1 MKLAAILALA
11 GASLVAVSQVHPTL
25 SARSEPAPRVPLSTV
40 QRPTVQ
46 HPAGQP
52 ATTAVPPE
60 VLTKTVQRYCVVC
73 HNDQLRTGNLSLQ
86 TFDVAAP
93 QDRWETAEKMIGKLR
108 VQMMPPP
115 GIPRPGGDTLQA
127 LVETLETSLGR
138 YAAAHPNPGT
148 RSFQRLNRAEY
159 ERAISDIF
167 GLQVSAGDWLP
178 PDQYLANF
186 DNMAV
191 SQQLS
196 PTLLNA
202 YLNAAN
208 SVARLAIGQ
217 PDASKETKTY
227 NVSTYESQHE
237 WDHIDGAPY
246 GTRGGIV
253 VQHQFPA
260 DGYYS
265 FEMSFWA
272 GDHERDA
279 NMDISIDGERVAL
292 IPVEEYRRETD
303 LGPNWKQWTEPV
315 FVKAGQHK
323 VSAAFIRKADGP
335 YADLQEPFAW
345 SNAGVRFRIGTGFTV
360 LSHLRDLMILGP
372 EKAIGVSETPTRQRI
387 FTCRP
392 SSSQTAEAC
401 ATTILSGI
409 AAKAYRRPLAESDK
423 AALLAFYRDGAKEG
437 GFEAGVRTG
446 IEAILASPNFVFR
459 IENVVGTTPRPGQN
473 ARLNDLALASRLSY
487 FLWNAEPDQ
496 QLVDLAAQGKL
507 SDSKVLEQ
515 QARRLLADPRAEALG
530 NRFAFQWLRLQDLAG
545 VKPDAFWFP
554 NFNDQIKADM
564 LRETEMF
571 FNDLVRRDASVLD
584 LYGANYTFVNER
596 LAKHYG
602 IPNVVGEEFRRVEYP
617 ADMARRGLLGQ
628 GSILMSTSMGT
639 RTSPVLRGKWVMEV
653 MLNAPPPPPPPGVPD
668 LENTGAESNGRI
680 LTTRERLE
688 IHRSSPV
695 CRSCHQFM
703 DPIGV
708 AMENFGVTGEWRV
721 REKTSPLD
729 SRGNLYDGTP
739 LSSVTELNAAL
750 IKRPIPLV
758 RTFTMNL
765 MAYALGRRIEYYD
778 GPAVRAIASQ
788 AEANGYRMS
797 SFILGVVMSD
807 AFRMRQEAIAQGS
820 STPTA
825 M

>member
-1 MKLAAILALA
+1 MKVAAVLALA
-11 GASLVAVSQVHPTL
+11 GVSLLAASQSNRWPVEQPSGAALPPVLASVDRHS
-25 SARSEPAPRVPLSTV
+25 ST
-40 QRPTVQ
+40 TD
-46 HPAGQP
+46 
-52 ATTAVPPE
+52 VPPE
-60 VLTKTVQRYCVVC
+60 VLTKVVQRYCVVC
-73 HNDQLRTGNLSLQ
+73 HNDQLRTGNLSLEK
-86 TFDVAAP
+86 FDVAAP
-93 QDRWETAEKMIGKLR
+93 HERWETAEKMIGKLR

-115 GIPRPGGDTLQA
+115 GIPRPGGDTLLA
-127 LVETLETSLGR
+127 LVETLESSVGR
-138 YAAAHPNPGT
+138 YAAEHPNPGS

-159 ERAISDIF
+159 ERAISDMF
-167 GLQVSAGDWLP
+167 GLEVNAGEWLP

-208 SVARLAIGQ
+208 TVARLAVGQ
-217 PDASKETKTY
+217 PDAAKETKTY

-237 WDHIDGAPY
+237 WDHLEGAPY
-246 GTRGGIV
+246 GTRGGLV
-253 VQHQFPA
+253 VDHQFPA
-260 DGYYS
+260 DGNYV

-279 NMDISIDGERVAL
+279 NLDISIDGERVAL
-292 IPVEEYRRETD
+292 VPVEEYRRETD
-303 LGPNWKQWTEPV
+303 LGPNWKQWTEPI

-323 VSAAFIRKADGP
+323 VAAAFIRKADGP

-360 LSHLRDLMILGP
+360 LSHLRDLSILGP
-372 EKAIGVSETPTRQRI
+372 DKAIGVSEGPVRQRI

-392 SSSQTAEAC
+392 SSADAAESC
-401 ATTILSGI
+401 AASILNGL
-409 AAKAYRRPLAESDK
+409 ATRAYRRPLTEADK
-423 AALLAFYRDGAKEG
+423 LALLSFYQDGAKSG
-437 GFEAGVRTG
+437 GFEAGIRTG
-446 IEAILASPNFVFR
+446 IEAILASPYFVFR
-459 IENVVGTTPRPGQN
+459 IENVVGAKPAKGEN
-473 ARLNDLALASRLSY
+473 ARLSDLALASRLSY

-496 QLVDLAAQGKL
+496 EVVDLAARGRL
-507 SDSKVLEQ
+507 SDPKVLEQ
-515 QARRLLADPRAEALG
+515 QARRMLADPRAEALG

-554 NFNDQIKADM
+554 NFNEQIKQDM
-564 LRETEMF
+564 LRETEIF

-584 LYGANYTFVNER
+584 LYGSNYTFVNER

-617 ADMARRGLLGQ
+617 TDTARRGLLGQ

-721 REKTSPLD
+721 REKGSPLD
-729 SRGNLYDGTP
+729 ARGNLYDGTP
-739 LSSVTELNAAL
+739 LSSIVELNAAL
-750 IKRPIPLV
+750 VKRPIPLV

-765 MAYALGRRIEYYD
+765 MAYAIGRRTEFTD
-778 GPAVRAIASQ
+778 GPAIRAIAAQ
-788 AEANGYRMS
+788 AEANGYKMS

-807 AFRMRQEAIAQGS
+807 QFRMRQEAGASGS
-820 STPTA
+820 GTPTA